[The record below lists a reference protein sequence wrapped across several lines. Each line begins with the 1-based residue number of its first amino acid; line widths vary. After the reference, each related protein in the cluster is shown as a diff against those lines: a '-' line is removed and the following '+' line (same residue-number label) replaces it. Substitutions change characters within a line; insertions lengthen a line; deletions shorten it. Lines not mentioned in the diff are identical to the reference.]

1 MGFSLVTKHVHNYFI
16 FFVSLDRSD
25 FHRSETPGVFQDWE
39 QQEMHFCQ
47 LNHQIA
53 CHSQPKQNRRG
64 AFLSERCEL
73 PINLG

>member
-53 CHSQPKQNRRG
+53 CHSQPKQN
-64 AFLSERCEL
+64 LVKL
-73 PINLG
+73 N